1 MTVVIVSLTLE
12 SFTLQQP
19 YPTFGQQVFVTP
31 SLSNTNEIL
40 IRTGIFKKAAI
51 VSEMDYKDKYTM
63 CIYNE
68 FHRLLFKLMQLE
80 IICDGLLIYAV
91 TNNDNNKI
99 FCTDLFW
106 KYHAKRPFC
115 IIPTVS

>member
-19 YPTFGQQVFVTP
+19 CPTSGKQVFVTP
-31 SLSNTNEIL
+31 SLSNANEIL
-40 IRTGIFKKAAI
+40 ISPGIFKKAAI

-68 FHRLLFKLMQLE
+68 FH
-80 IICDGLLIYAV
+80 
-91 TNNDNNKI
+91 
-99 FCTDLFW
+99 
-106 KYHAKRPFC
+106 
-115 IIPTVS
+115 

>member
-19 YPTFGQQVFVTP
+19 CPTSGQQVFVTP
-31 SLSNTNEIL
+31 SLSNANEIL
-40 IRTGIFKKAAI
+40 ISPGIFKKAAI

-80 IICDGLLIYAV
+80 IICDGLLTYACHKM
-91 TNNDNNKI
+91 TIKNI
-99 FCTDLFW
+99 STDLFW
-106 KYHAKRPFC
+106 KYHVKTPFC
-115 IIPTVS
+115 IFPTVS